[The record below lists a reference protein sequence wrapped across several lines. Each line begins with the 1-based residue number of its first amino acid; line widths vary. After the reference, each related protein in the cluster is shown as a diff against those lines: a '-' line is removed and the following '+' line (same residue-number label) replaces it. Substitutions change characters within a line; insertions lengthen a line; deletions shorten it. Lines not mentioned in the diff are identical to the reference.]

1 LNRIDKFYLDVTH
14 LEGFPVLNPT
24 KRLFPSRR
32 GLLLGGGL
40 LAGGQLLPAAK
51 INTRGAAVT
60 AAHSGPLTT
69 SYESLGVRPLINCKG
84 TFTIISGSQSL
95 TEVKTAMAAASRHYV
110 NMDELMGAV
119 SKRLAELTQAEWG
132 IVTAGCAAA
141 LTHATAACIAG
152 ANPERM
158 QRLPDLT
165 GLKNEVIMPKYS
177 RNEYDHAVR
186 MLGVKIIEVETA
198 EQLQRAFHP
207 NTAMVLVLSCPA
219 AENGPLS
226 IPEVA
231 KASREH
237 RVPMIVDA
245 AAENLTIPNIHLAH
259 GATMVAYSGGKIL
272 RGPQCAGL
280 LLGPRDLLQA
290 AWLNSAPHHAFG
302 RSLKVGKEE
311 IMGMLTAV
319 ECWVKRDHEAEWK
332 LWQSWLD
339 VIDSQVTKIT
349 GVTTSLR
356 QPVDLSNHAPELI
369 IRWDRKTL
377 GITGEEAQKILL
389 EGEPRIIFGG
399 ATGSRSENSASSL
412 AVMPYMMMPGDSEIV
427 ARKLHALLSNPPALP
442 ASAAPAPST
451 PAINISG
458 AWDAQLTFVSGTS
471 AHKIE
476 FEQNGAQ
483 LTGIHLGETLS
494 GDIVGVVEGR
504 DVRFRSS
511 HHIEGTNLH
520 YSFSGTLNG
529 SAMSGEVAL
538 GEYGS
543 AHWTATRHAYRALH
557 EDS

>member
-1 LNRIDKFYLDVTH
+1 
-14 LEGFPVLNPT
+14 VLKSQKHP
-24 KRLFPSRR
+24 FPSRR

-40 LAGGQLLPAAK
+40 LAGESLLHGANDGA
-51 INTRGAAVT
+51 RGKTVAT
-60 AAHSGPLTT
+60 ANAGPLATI
-69 SYESLGVRPLINCKG
+69 YESIGVHPLINCKG
-84 TFTIISGSQSL
+84 TYTIISGSQSL
-95 TEVKTAMAAASRHYV
+95 AEVKTAMEAASRHYV
-110 NMDELMGAV
+110 HLDELMGAV

-198 EQLQRAFHP
+198 EQLQNAFRAR
-207 NTAMVLVLSCPA
+207 TAMVLVLSCPA
-219 AENGPLS
+219 AETGPLS

-231 KASREH
+231 RAAREH
-237 RVPMIVDA
+237 GVPMIVDA

-280 LLGPRDLLQA
+280 LLGPKNLLQA

-339 VIDSQVTKIT
+339 TIGAQVTKIS

-356 QPVDLSNHAPELI
+356 QPEDLSNHAPELVI
-369 IRWDRKTL
+369 QWDGKAL
-377 GITGEEAQKILL
+377 GIAGEEAQKLLL

-399 ATGSRSENSASSL
+399 ATGSRREQTPSSL
-412 AVMPYMMMPGDSEIV
+412 TVMPYMMMPGDSEVV

-442 ASAAPAPST
+442 APPAPA
-451 PAINISG
+451 AAAVDIGG
-458 AWDAQLTFVSGTS
+458 AWDVQLTFVSGVS
-471 AHKIE
+471 SHQIE
-476 FEQNGAQ
+476 FEQKGSQ
-483 LTGIHLGETLS
+483 LAGIHRGEVLS
-494 GDIVGVVEGR
+494 GDLSGVVEGS

-520 YSFSGTLNG
+520 YSFAGTVNG
-529 SAMSGEVAL
+529 SAMSGEVGL

-543 AHWTATRHAYRALH
+543 AQWSATRHAYRTTREA
-557 EDS
+557 S